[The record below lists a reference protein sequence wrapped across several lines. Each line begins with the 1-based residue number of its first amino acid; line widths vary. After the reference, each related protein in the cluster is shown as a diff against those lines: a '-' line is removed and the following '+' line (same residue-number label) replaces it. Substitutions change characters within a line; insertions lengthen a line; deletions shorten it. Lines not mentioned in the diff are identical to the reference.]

1 MKVILAKT
9 AGFCFGVANAVDM
22 VYKTIQSDKGP
33 VYTYG
38 PIIHNAN
45 VVNELKDLGV
55 GVLESVDELKALE
68 EGTVIIRSHGVSRE
82 IIRLLDRPGIRV
94 IDATCP
100 FVKKIHDMVEK
111 AGAEGKTV
119 IIAGNKDHPEVRGT
133 VGWTNGPCFVVDSS
147 EEFRSLKIPDG
158 ESVFMAAQTTYNYE
172 KFKELVEISKEM
184 NYDVFCGHTVCNATR
199 ERQEEASR
207 IAQKVDAMIV
217 IGDRHSSNTRK
228 LYEICKRKC
237 KSTYFIEKPD
247 DLRSTSFQ
255 SFYHVGITAGASTP
269 KKLIEEV
276 HEYVRNES

>member
-1 MKVILAKT
+1 MKITIAKT

-22 VYKTIQSDKGP
+22 VYRTIEGSDGP

-38 PIIHNAN
+38 PIIHNEI
-45 VVNELKDLGV
+45 VVRELKEKGV
-55 GVLESVDELKALE
+55 GVIESEEGLKNLAK
-68 EGTVIIRSHGVSRE
+68 GTVIIRSHGVPKYIMEMLR
-82 IIRLLDRPGIRV
+82 RPGIRV

-100 FVKKIHDMVEK
+100 FVKKIHRMVEK
-111 AGAEGKTV
+111 AGEEGRTV
-119 IIAGNKDHPEVRGT
+119 IIAGNREHPEVKGIL
-133 VGWTNGPCFVVDSS
+133 GWAKGPCFVADSAEELLLVLKNVDSPVS
-147 EEFRSLKIPDG
+147 I
-158 ESVFMAAQTTYNYE
+158 VAQTTYNYE
-172 KFKELVEISKEM
+172 KFKELVEISRQM
-184 NYDVFCGHTVCNATR
+184 NYDVWCGNTVCNATR
-199 ERQEEASR
+199 ERQSEASR
-207 IAQKVDAMIV
+207 TAQMVDAMIV

-247 DLRSTSFQ
+247 DLITKPFK